1 MIKRM
6 KKYFFACVVLMLVAT
21 LVWAGNDNKV
31 SEQRSLSGFE
41 KIVLKGSPTIKYTQ
55 GSQFKVEVQAP
66 KDIIKNVQTNVNG
79 KTLEVSIKSRKWSW
93 RGIKDQNVTIL
104 VTSPD
109 LIGVELLGSGD
120 FECKSHLD
128 TDHLDVMLKGSGDI
142 VFTDII
148 CDKLTTSV
156 VGSGDLT
163 IDKVISQTADIDLIG
178 SGDIKIKE
186 QKVNQTKVG
195 LKGSGDIAL
204 TLQNCGVIDCRL
216 LGSGDITLRG
226 DVTKLNSYTRGSG
239 DIHTQKLKIGK

>member
-1 MIKRM
+1 M
-6 KKYFFACVVLMLVAT
+6 KKYFFACVVLLLVAT
-21 LVWAGNDNKV
+21 QVMAGNDKV

-93 RGIKDQNVTIL
+93 SSIKNNDVTVV

-109 LIGVELLGSGD
+109 LIGIELLGSGD

-128 TDHLDVMLKGSGDI
+128 TDNLQVRLKGSGDI

-148 CDKLTTSV
+148 CDKISASV

-163 IDKVISQTADIDLIG
+163 INKVISQTAEIDLVG
-178 SGDIKIKE
+178 SGDIKIKQ
-186 QKVNQTKVG
+186 QKVNRTKID

-204 TLQNCGVIDCRL
+204 TLQECGAVDCHL
-216 LGSGDITLRG
+216 LGSGDITLQG
-226 DVTKLNSYTRGSG
+226 DVTKLNSYKRGSG

>member
-1 MIKRM
+1 M
-6 KKYFFACVVLMLVAT
+6 KKYFFACVALLLVAT
-21 LVWAGNDNKV
+21 QVMAGDDKKV

-55 GSQFKVEVQAP
+55 GNQFKVEVRAS
-66 KDIIKNVQTNVNG
+66 KDIIKDVQTNVRG
-79 KTLEVSIKSRKWSW
+79 KALEVSVKSSKWSW
-93 RGIKDQNVTIL
+93 RFNKDNDITIL

-109 LIGVELLGSGD
+109 LIGVELQGSGD

-142 VFTDII
+142 FFADII
-148 CDKLTTSV
+148 CDKLSTSV

-163 IDKVISQTADIDLIG
+163 INKVIAQAAEINLVG

-186 QKVNQTKVG
+186 QKVNDTKVG
-195 LKGSGDIAL
+195 LKGSGDISL
-204 TLQNCGVIDCRL
+204 TFQNCGVVDCRL
-216 LGSGDITLRG
+216 LGSGDIILQG

>member
-1 MIKRM
+1 MLM
-6 KKYFFACVVLMLVAT
+6 KKYLFACVVLLSVAT
-21 LVWAGNDNKV
+21 LVMAGDDKKV

-55 GSQFKVEVQAP
+55 GSQFTVEVQAP
-66 KDIIKNVQTNVNG
+66 KDIIKNVQTQVKG
-79 KTLEVSIKSRKWSW
+79 KVLEVSVKSSKWWSW
-93 RGIKDQNVTIL
+93 RSSKDKDVTIL

-109 LIGVELLGSGD
+109 LIGIELLGSGD

-128 TDHLDVMLKGSGDI
+128 TDNLQVRLKGSGDI

-148 CDKLTTSV
+148 CDKISASV

-163 IDKVISQTADIDLIG
+163 INKVISQTAEIDLVG
-178 SGDIKIKE
+178 SGDIKIKQ
-186 QKVNQTKVG
+186 QKVNRTKID

-204 TLQNCGVIDCRL
+204 TLQECGAVDCHL
-216 LGSGDITLRG
+216 LGSGDITLQG
-226 DVTKLNSYTRGSG
+226 DVTKLNSYKRGSG

>member
-1 MIKRM
+1 M
-6 KKYFFACVVLMLVAT
+6 KKYFFACVVLLLVAT
-21 LVWAGNDNKV
+21 QVMAGNDKV

-93 RGIKDQNVTIL
+93 SSIKNNDVTVV

-109 LIGVELLGSGD
+109 LIGIELLGSGD

-128 TDHLDVMLKGSGDI
+128 TDNLQVRLKGSGDI

-148 CDKLTTSV
+148 CDKLTASV

-163 IDKVISQTADIDLIG
+163 IGKVISQTAEIDLVG
-178 SGDIKIKE
+178 SGDIKIRQ
-186 QKVNQTKVG
+186 QKVNRTKVD

-204 TLQNCGVIDCRL
+204 TLQNCGAVDCHL
-216 LGSGDITLRG
+216 LGSGDITLQG
-226 DVTKLNSYTRGSG
+226 DVTRLNSSKRGSG
-239 DIHTQKLKIGK
+239 DIDTQKLKIEK

>member
-1 MIKRM
+1 M

-55 GSQFKVEVQAP
+55 GKQFKVEVQAP
-66 KDIIKNVQTNVNG
+66 KDMVKNVQTNVRG
-79 KTLEVSIKSRKWSW
+79 KVLEVSVKSRRWSW
-93 RGIKDQNVTIL
+93 RGNKDNDITIL
-104 VTSPD
+104 VSSPD
-109 LIGVELLGSGD
+109 LIGVELQGSGD

-128 TDHLDVMLKGSGDI
+128 TDNLNILLKGSGDI
-142 VFTDII
+142 FFADII
-148 CDKLTTSV
+148 CDKLNTSV
-156 VGSGDLT
+156 VGSGDLN
-163 IDKVISQTADIDLIG
+163 INKVIAQTAEIDLVG

-195 LKGSGDIAL
+195 LKGSGDIVL
-204 TLQNCGVIDCRL
+204 MLQNCGVVDCRL
-216 LGSGDITLRG
+216 LGSGDITLQG